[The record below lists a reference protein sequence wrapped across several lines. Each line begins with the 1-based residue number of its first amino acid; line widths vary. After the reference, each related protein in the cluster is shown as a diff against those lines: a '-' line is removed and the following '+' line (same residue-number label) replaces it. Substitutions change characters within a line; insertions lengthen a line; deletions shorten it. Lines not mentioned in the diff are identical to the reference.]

1 MLYEVLAKLGILAGI
16 RLVDGKLFN
25 VSADSFNN
33 SGVCGRALVYIEKV
47 CQNQDLP
54 NFIL

>member
-47 CQNQDLP
+47 C
-54 NFIL
+54 